1 LKVVSNSL
9 RRQGLDRFWQVQYVE
24 SESNLGAFKIIPVAD
39 SLPVSPIDVIF
50 LIPTCARYAAKADA
64 VRRTWASELAS
75 LGYRYLFLMGNP
87 QLQNSVI
94 LEDVLHVPCRDD
106 YESLLLKL
114 VLGYQ
119 FLYSIANFT
128 HIYKI
133 DDDCYPDLTRITSS
147 VLPQLS
153 SIQYAGGK
161 THPKGAN
168 INKKWHFG
176 KCSDVRFDKVYHFDA
191 APFEYAKGGYGYF
204 LRRDVLPV
212 LFENVELLKKEI
224 DDYVY
229 SYEDIRIAEML
240 HQVGVTVNKLNAYYV
255 RRFSEASKLDF
266 TLIYDILDTNKYFI
280 LQSMLHHER
289 TVVNIT
295 RRIQPANE

>member
-1 LKVVSNSL
+1 MKVVSNSL

-94 LEDVLHVPCRDD
+94 LEDVLYVPSRDD

-153 SIQYAGGK
+153 SIQYAGGQ
-161 THPKGAN
+161 THPKGAYMN
-168 INKKWHFG
+168 DKWHFG
-176 KCSDVRFDKVYHFDA
+176 KCSDVRFDKAYQFDV

-204 LRRDVLPV
+204 LRCDVLPV
-212 LFENVELLKKEI
+212 LFEKVGLLKKEL
-224 DDYVY
+224 DDHIY
-229 SYEDIRIAEML
+229 SYEDVRTAEIL
-240 HQVGVTVNKLNAYYV
+240 QQDGVFAHKLDGYDVCHSDNN
-255 RRFSEASKLDF
+255 SILDF
-266 TLIYDILDTNKYFI
+266 TLIFDISNPDKYDSFKV
-280 LQSMLHHER
+280 ML
-289 TVVNIT
+289 
-295 RRIQPANE
+295 NEKRVELK